1 MTACLW
7 PKPTLFSALI
17 NLCLPIAFL
26 SSLASSS
33 HPQTLAIEDTWS
45 NLAQGYSNV
54 NLNCK
59 EIFSFSESAC
69 IFTSLVSWDTGESY
83 LHHCS
88 KKTMHSWWQLHR
100 SILPIVVRIHW
111 VALFWC
117 TMKSS
122 SSNSYNSCCK
132 FCTKKSCKNY
142 TKYPCPAHWVWAISV
157 WSPPPSLGHVQNH
170 ILKEMEQETLK
181 LDRAHKLLFCHICS
195 KGTCCVGVSHE
206 KWKYLKWVL
215 VPTFSN
221 MKSWPLWCI

>member
-7 PKPTLFSALI
+7 PKPSLFSALI

-33 HPQTLAIEDTWS
+33 HPQTLAIEDIWS
-45 NLAQGYSNV
+45 NLTQGYSNV

-59 EIFSFSESAC
+59 EMFSFSESAC
-69 IFTSLVSWDTGESY
+69 IFTSLVSWDTGEHY

-88 KKTMHSWWQLHR
+88 KKTMHSWWQLRR

-122 SSNSYNSCCK
+122 SSNSYNSCCN
-132 FCTKKSCKNY
+132 FFTKKSCKNY
-142 TKYPCPAHWVWAISV
+142 TLVLHTGCGLSQFDHHHLLWAMCRTTSRD
-157 WSPPPSLGHVQNH
+157 WCS
-170 ILKEMEQETLK
+170 LKEMEQETLK

-206 KWKYLKWVL
+206 KWKYLMRVL

-221 MKSWPLWCI
+221 MKSWPL